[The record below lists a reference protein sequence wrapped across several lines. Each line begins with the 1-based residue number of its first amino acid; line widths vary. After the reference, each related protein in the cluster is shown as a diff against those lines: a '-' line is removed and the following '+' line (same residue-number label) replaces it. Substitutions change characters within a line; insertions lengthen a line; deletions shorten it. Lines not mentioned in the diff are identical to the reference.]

1 MLGVSFMAAM
11 ALVMLAFPK
20 LLIGVFVNIA
30 DPANAAV
37 VGWAVTFLVFAAMFQ
52 IVDGAQAVAAGMLRG
67 LHDTNVPML
76 YAAIGYWG
84 VGLPLG
90 ALLAFQF
97 GLGGSGIWI
106 GLFVGLAVVA
116 VLLLYRWL
124 NRDAL
129 NLLAKPIV

>member
-1 MLGVSFMAAM
+1 MAAM